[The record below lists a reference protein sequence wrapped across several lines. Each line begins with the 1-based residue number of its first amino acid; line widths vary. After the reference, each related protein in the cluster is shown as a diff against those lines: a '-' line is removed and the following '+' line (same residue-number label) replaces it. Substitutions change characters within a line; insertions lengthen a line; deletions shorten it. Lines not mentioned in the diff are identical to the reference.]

1 LVSIVSFES
10 GPKKIIRTPG
20 NLSEG
25 RKTFQSLC
33 ATEST
38 GNTASTRMTIKH
50 QIQPLSTFVKAS
62 LKCHLF
68 VQDRK
73 GTFSLCN
80 HINVTAALSHSTN

>member
-1 LVSIVSFES
+1 MMFKLRSIRLSFLKFLLAS
-10 GPKKIIRTPG
+10 
-20 NLSEG
+20 NDV
-25 RKTFQSLC
+25 FHQSL
-33 ATEST
+33 AT
-38 GNTASTRMTIKH
+38 AVH
-50 QIQPLSTFVKAS
+50 VKAS

>member
-1 LVSIVSFES
+1 M
-10 GPKKIIRTPG
+10 
-20 NLSEG
+20 
-25 RKTFQSLC
+25 
-33 ATEST
+33 
-38 GNTASTRMTIKH
+38 TANDWILPWFM
-50 QIQPLSTFVKAS
+50 FVKAS

>member
-1 LVSIVSFES
+1 MATAGMLLKLNSQMNREFYAS
-10 GPKKIIRTPG
+10 
-20 NLSEG
+20 NLYLHLSNWCSE
-25 RKTFQSLC
+25 QSLNGT
-33 ATEST
+33 ATFLRAQAQSNVT
-38 GNTASTRMTIKH
+38 
-50 QIQPLSTFVKAS
+50 QIVKAS